1 MVYWKKRAEYYIKK
15 YKTRDP
21 LTIARELG
29 ISVEFKNLSIN
40 SPRGIFKKILGKKF
54 IVINMSRIASPSELK
69 MVLAHEL
76 GHTILHCND
85 SAFFLHDHT
94 LYARG
99 KFEREANIFA
109 AELLIDI
116 DSLDKH
122 SVKNFSLN
130 QLASFLDIPV
140 ELIKIRF
147 NNMWGVLYEYN
158 WIK

>member
-1 MVYWKKRAEYYIKK
+1 MVYYKKRAEYYIKK

-21 LTIARELG
+21 LTIAKELG
-29 ISVEFKNLSIN
+29 IIVEFKNLSMD
-40 SPRGIFKKILGKKF
+40 SPRGMFKKILGKKF
-54 IVINMSRIASPSELK
+54 IVINLSRITSSSELK

-99 KFEREANIFA
+99 RFERETNLFA
-109 AELLIDI
+109 ADLLIDM
-116 DSLDKH
+116 DTLDKH
-122 SVKNFSLN
+122 SIENFSIN

-140 ELIKIRF
+140 ELLKIKF
-147 NNMWGVLYEYN
+147 KNM
-158 WIK
+158 